1 MDTQDDFRWR
11 ESESYQLSQIVP
23 NGSQIIPNSHKLCPT
38 CLSKTVPTCQN
49 FPQKTRKRHADT
61 QKTCISPPSPH
72 ISPPLLT
79 KDLAIP
85 RGPKGSQGALGAPP
99 GFIFFVISVFIVV
112 QAIRHSITQTTM
124 EAFEGSQGRHG
135 DMFYRLWKRRVQ
147 VEKNATRLALEDS
160 RRQRRRKETAISND
174 AGKAETRSLQLF
186 CGIDIST
193 KRRRKH
199 PAVLPL
205 PSVAPQPLCGRP
217 LWMHHNSQLIQL
229 EATNPNYVQAP
240 SGRPHAKTTT
250 RKAISGAHDTQNTDE
265 SDNCGPSDYRLV
277 QVPTGQNSICG

>member
-1 MDTQDDFRWR
+1 MDTLHRTIFDGG
-11 ESESYQLSQIVP
+11 SLSLTNCPKLSQMDPKLFPTPTNSAQLVCP
-23 NGSQIIPNSHKLCPT
+23 KLSQLA
-38 CLSKTVPTCQN
+38 KT
-49 FPQKTRKRHADT
+49 FPKRHAKDT
-61 QKTCISPPSPH
+61 RTRRRH
-72 ISPPLLT
+72 A

-85 RGPKGSQGALGAPP
+85 RGPKGSQGALGGPP
-99 GFIFFVISVFIVV
+99 GSIFFVISVFILV